1 MRFLLILIPFVL
13 SACVEAHGGRIWAE
27 GALQAPDPYHPPLT
41 PVAGRTFEEWKEVA
55 GEIPYDR
62 LLGDAEALRDE
73 IVYFEGQVLEVIA
86 TEHDTRFRV
95 AVTYDEAWEDEILV
109 RSRETDTNIARG
121 DTVAFAGRVNGLINY
136 VSVGLLDVTI
146 PDITA
151 YVLQTIENRGL

>member
-1 MRFLLILIPFVL
+1 MRYLLILVSFAL
-13 SACVEAHGGRIWAE
+13 SAC

-41 PVAGRTFEEWKEVA
+41 PVAERTFAEWIEVA
-55 GEIPYDR
+55 AEIPYDR
-62 LLGDAEALRDE
+62 LMGDAETLRDA

-109 RSRETDTNIARG
+109 RFRETDTKIARG

-151 YVLQTIENRGL
+151 YVLQIDEEPSPEPG

>member
-1 MRFLLILIPFVL
+1 MKRAISITCILLFALLVA
-13 SACVEAHGGRIWAE
+13 AC